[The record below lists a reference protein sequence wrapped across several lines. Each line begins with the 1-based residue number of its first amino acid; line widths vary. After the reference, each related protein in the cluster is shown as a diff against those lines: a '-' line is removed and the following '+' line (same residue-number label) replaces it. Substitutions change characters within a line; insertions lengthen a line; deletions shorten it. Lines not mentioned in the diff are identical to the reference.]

1 MAWAPLWLVVVIAA
15 ATNLDMLVL
24 LPWDRSKEG
33 AGDFCGFPEKRLAA
47 LPGLV
52 LTVEAVD
59 CFRQDRVQHVPRDR
73 SMLECRFDTTLQL
86 KRGAQVMLLVNLD
99 LDAGLVNGSRG
110 VVVDW
115 TQPDANDDDEDGQ
128 DAGMDSEDQEEQEQ
142 QRPAGRRFPPVSVQ
156 LEGRARTI
164 QCSVGQQS
172 SGITLGPAF
181 VLGSRHQL
189 PLMLAY
195 ASTIHKVQGQS
206 FCEAEMSL
214 EEVWEAGMSRQND
227 SNMCAI
233 IVVILPSDF
242 AMPASDSPCV
252 FQDLS

>member
-1 MAWAPLWLVVVIAA
+1 MKI
-15 ATNLDMLVL
+15 
-24 LPWDRSKEG
+24 
-33 AGDFCGFPEKRLAA
+33 FPTRIMVQRENEKRLAA
-47 LPGLV
+47 LPGPV

-115 TQPDANDDDEDGQ
+115 TQPDANDDAEDGQ
-128 DAGMDSEDQEEQEQ
+128 DAEMDGEDQEEQEQ
-142 QRPAGRRFPPVSVQ
+142 QRPAGRRFPTVSVQ
-156 LEGRARTI
+156 LEGRDRII

-227 SNMCAI
+227 SNMCHYC
-233 IVVILPSDF
+233 DY
-242 AMPASDSPCV
+242 PAVRFCNARLDSPCV